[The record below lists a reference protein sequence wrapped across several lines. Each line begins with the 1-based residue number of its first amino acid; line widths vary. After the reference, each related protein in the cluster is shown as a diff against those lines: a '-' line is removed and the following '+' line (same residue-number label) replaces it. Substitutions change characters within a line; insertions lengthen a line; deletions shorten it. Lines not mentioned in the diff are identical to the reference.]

1 MSQKQLEA
9 TALLC
14 QILERSKPQVVGS
27 LFADATLVDAL
38 GELKRER
45 LLTIGGPL
53 EWITC
58 PECGVE
64 QARVVRTLAHD
75 KILLLCGGDCGE
87 FSAPGLL
94 AQTFK
99 VSLSKVLNYL
109 DLALGIS
116 GIDRKEIDPN
126 KIWQLGLAESSRS
139 NARTWFFART
149 LSDHAV
155 ARRLADQIRIDKS
168 NKSVCII
175 TSTTLP
181 LPAPSPLEGLE
192 LVYLAH
198 GARLS
203 QSKFEMLAN
212 RVMSASAPVSAP
224 RPAQGTTLRHVA
236 VDACVYIDAKEY
248 KLEPRQQKLLVALIH
263 DFDHRMTVT
272 QLKSA
277 CGSKAAQF
285 SPSKVFERNPEVY
298 ENFVRYDSF
307 DDIYVLLI
315 PPDDQDWLT

>member
-1 MSQKQLEA
+1 MSQTQLEA

-14 QILERSKPQVVGS
+14 QILERTRPQVAGS
-27 LFADATLVDAL
+27 LFADAALADAL

-45 LLTIGGPL
+45 LLTIGTPL
-53 EWITC
+53 QWVSC
-58 PECGVE
+58 PECGAE
-64 QARVVRTLAHD
+64 QARVVRTLAHN
-75 KILLLCGGDCGE
+75 KILLLCSGDCGE
-87 FSAPGLL
+87 FNAPELL
-94 AQTFK
+94 SQVFK
-99 VSLSKVLNYL
+99 VSLSKVLNFL
-109 DLALGIS
+109 DAALGLN
-116 GIDRKEIDPN
+116 GLDRKEIDPG
-126 KIWQLGLAESSRS
+126 KIWRLGLSESSRA
-139 NARTWFFART
+139 NARTWYFART
-149 LSDHAV
+149 LTEHSV

-168 NKSVCII
+168 SKSACII

-224 RPAQGTTLRHVA
+224 RPAQCTTLRHVA
-236 VDACVYIDAKEY
+236 VDGCVYIDAKEY

-272 QLKSA
+272 QLKTA
-277 CGSKAAQF
+277 CGSRAAQF
-285 SPSKVFERNPEVY
+285 SPSKVFERNSEVY
-298 ENFVRYDSF
+298 ENFVKYDSF
-307 DDIYVLLI
+307 DDIYVLQI

>member
-1 MSQKQLEA
+1 MSQTQLEA

-14 QILERSKPQVVGS
+14 QILERTRPQVAGS
-27 LFADATLVDAL
+27 LFADAALADAL

-45 LLTIGGPL
+45 LLTIGTPL
-53 EWITC
+53 QWISC

-64 QARVVRTLAHD
+64 QARVVRTLARN
-75 KILLLCGGDCGE
+75 KILLLCSGDCGE
-87 FSAPGLL
+87 FNAPELL
-94 AQTFK
+94 AQVFR
-99 VSLSKVLNYL
+99 VSLSKVLNFL
-109 DLALGIS
+109 DTALELNGL
-116 GIDRKEIDPN
+116 DRKEIEPG
-126 KIWQLGLAESSRS
+126 KIWRLGLSESSRA
-139 NARTWFFART
+139 NARTWYFART
-149 LSDHAV
+149 LTEHSV

-168 NKSVCII
+168 SKSACII

-272 QLKSA
+272 QLKTA
-277 CGSKAAQF
+277 CGSRAAQF

-298 ENFVRYDSF
+298 EKFVKYDSF
-307 DDIYVLLI
+307 DDIYVLQI